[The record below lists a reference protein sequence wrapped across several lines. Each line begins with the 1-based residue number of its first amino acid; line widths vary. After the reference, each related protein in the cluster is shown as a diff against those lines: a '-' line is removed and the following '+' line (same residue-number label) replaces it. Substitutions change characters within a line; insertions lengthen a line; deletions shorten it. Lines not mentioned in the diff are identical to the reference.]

1 MEGGMTIRHC
11 SEMACGLKKSLH
23 QIDVKL
29 KNISTMQKGKIGVSS
44 DNLFPIIK
52 KFLYSDHDIF
62 LREIVSN
69 AVDATQKLKTLVGR
83 GETSASTENAKVRVT
98 LDEDQKT
105 ITVSD
110 NGIGMTADEIEKYI
124 NQIAFSGANEFLE
137 KYENDANAIIGHFGL
152 GFYSSF
158 MISSKVE
165 IVTKSHKDGAQAVKW
180 SCDGS
185 PEYSIEDAERDGVG
199 TDIIMHVN
207 EDSAEFLD
215 KGRIAEILNKYCKFL
230 PVPVVFGKESEWK
243 DGQEVETEKDNQIND
258 PNPAWT
264 KAPVDLKDEDYAEFY
279 RKLYPMSEEPLF
291 NIHLNVDYPFNL
303 TGILYFPKLKNSIEV
318 QKNKIQLYSNQVFV
332 TDSVEGIV
340 PEFLTLLHGVIDSPD
355 IPLNVSRSYLQ
366 SDSNVKKISSHITK
380 KVADRLNQLFKDSR
394 EDFEKKWDDLK
405 IFIEYGMLTDEKFAE
420 RAMNF
425 FLFKNTD
432 GKYFTF
438 EEYETLIKD
447 NQTNKENNLV
457 YLYTSNLDEQYSFVQ
472 TAKDKGYDV
481 LILDDV
487 LATPLLNK
495 FEQKHT
501 DKRFVRVD
509 SDVIENLIQ
518 KEEEQ
523 DEMSWEEKDELS
535 PVFQA
540 VCPDTN
546 GINYI
551 VDFKNLG
558 ENGQPIV
565 ITRNEFM
572 RRMKDMGQLQGGMNM
587 YGDLPDSLNM
597 VVNTAHPLVKKVLED
612 KDQKLGDALTS
623 IKTDLDAQKQEREA
637 LEKAKEGKKEEEVP
651 AADKE
656 KLEDLGKTIAELEQ
670 QKRERLGEFGKE
682 NKLTKQLVDLA
693 LLANGM
699 LKGEALDKFVRRSVD
714 LIK

>member
-1 MEGGMTIRHC
+1 
-11 SEMACGLKKSLH
+11 
-23 QIDVKL
+23 
-29 KNISTMQKGKIGVSS
+29 MQKGKIGVSS

-62 LREIVSN
+62 IREIVSN
-69 AVDATQKLKTLVGR
+69 AVDATQKLKTLARR
-83 GETSASTENAKVRVT
+83 GETKVSTDDAAVRVHV
-98 LDEDQKT
+98 DEEKKT

-110 NGIGMTADEIEKYI
+110 NGIGMTAEEIEKYI

-158 MISSKVE
+158 MVSNKVE
-165 IVTKSHKDGAQAVKW
+165 IVTKSYKEGSQAVKW
-180 SCDGS
+180 ECDGS
-185 PEYSIEDAERDGVG
+185 PEYSIEDTERDEVG
-199 TDIIMHVN
+199 TDIIMYLN
-207 EDSAEFLD
+207 EDSEEFAN
-215 KGRIAEILNKYCKFL
+215 KGRISEILNKYCKFL
-230 PVPVVFGKESEWK
+230 PVPVVFGKETEWK
-243 DGQEVETEKDNQIND
+243 DGKEVETEKDNQLND
-258 PNPAWT
+258 TNPAWT
-264 KAPVDLKDEDYAEFY
+264 KMPVDLKDEDYSAFY
-279 RKLYPMSEEPLF
+279 HQLYPMGEDPLF

-303 TGILYFPKLKNSIEV
+303 TGILYFPKLKNTIEV

-380 KVADRLNQLFKDSR
+380 KVADRLNQLFKDNR

-420 RAMNF
+420 KAQNF

-438 EEYETLIKD
+438 EEYENLIKE
-447 NQTNKENNLV
+447 NQTNKDKNLV
-457 YLYTSNLDEQYSFVQ
+457 YLYSSNLDEQYSFVQ

-495 FEQKHT
+495 FEQQYT

-509 SDVIENLIQ
+509 SDVVEHLIQ
-518 KEEEQ
+518 KEDVKEEL
-523 DEMSWEEKDELS
+523 SWEEKDELS
-535 PVFQA
+535 PIFQA
-540 VCPDTN
+540 VCPETN
-546 GINYI
+546 GVNYI

-558 ENGQPIV
+558 ETGQPIV

-572 RRMKDMGQLQGGMNM
+572 RRMKDMGQLQGGMSM
-587 YGDLPDSLNM
+587 YGDLPESLNL
-597 VVNTAHPLVKKVLED
+597 VVNTAHPLVIKVLDAKD
-612 KDQKLGDALTS
+612 KKLGKTYTT
-623 IKTDLDAQKQEREA
+623 IKEDLQAKKQEQES
-637 LEKAKEGKKEEEVP
+637 LEKAKEGKKDEEVP
-651 AADKE
+651 AAEKE
-656 KLEDLGKTIAELEQ
+656 KLDDLNKTIAELEQ
-670 QKRERLGEFGKE
+670 QKREKLSDFGKK
-682 NKLTKQLVDLA
+682 NKLTKQMVDLA

-699 LKGEALDKFVRRSVD
+699 LKGEALDQFVRRSVE

>member
-1 MEGGMTIRHC
+1 
-11 SEMACGLKKSLH
+11 
-23 QIDVKL
+23 
-29 KNISTMQKGKIGVSS
+29 MQKGKIGVSS

-69 AVDATQKLKTLVGR
+69 AVDATQKLKTLAGR
-83 GETSASTENAKVRVT
+83 GDTSVSVEDAKVKVSIDTEN
-98 LDEDQKT
+98 KT

-158 MISSKVE
+158 MVSHKVE
-165 IVTKSHKDGAQAVKW
+165 IITKSYQEGANAVKW
-180 SCDGS
+180 TCDGS
-185 PEYSIEDAERDGVG
+185 PDYTIEDAEREAVG
-199 TDIIMHVN
+199 TDIIMFIN
-207 EDSAEFLD
+207 EESEEFLE
-215 KGRIAEILNKYCKFL
+215 KARISGILNKYCKFL
-230 PVPVVFGKESEWK
+230 PVPVVFGKQTEWK
-243 DGQEVETEKDNQIND
+243 DGKELEKEEDNQIND
-258 PNPAWT
+258 VAPAWT
-264 KAPVDLKDEDYAEFY
+264 KKPVDLKEEDYSGFY
-279 RKLYPMSEEPLF
+279 RQLYPMGEDPLF

-303 TGILYFPKLKNSIEV
+303 TGILYFPKLKNTIEI

-366 SDSNVKKISSHITK
+366 SDSNVKKISNHITK
-380 KVADRLNQLFKDSR
+380 KVADRLHQLFKDSR

-405 IFIEYGMLTDEKFAE
+405 VFIEYGILTDEKFAE

-438 EEYETLIKD
+438 EEYEALIKE
-447 NQTNKENNLV
+447 NQTDKDKKLV
-457 YLYTSNLDEQYSFVQ
+457 YLYTNDRNEQYTFVQ
-472 TAKDKGYDV
+472 SATDKGYDV
-481 LILDDV
+481 LIMDGV
-487 LATPLLNK
+487 LTTPLLNK
-495 FEQKHT
+495 FEQKYT

-509 SDVIENLIQ
+509 SDVVENLIQ
-518 KEEEQ
+518 KEGQVEEL
-523 DEMSWEEKDELS
+523 SWDEKDELS
-535 PVFQA
+535 PVFKS
-540 VCPDTN
+540 VCPDSG
-546 GINYI
+546 GINYL
-551 VDFKNLG
+551 VDFKNMG
-558 ENGQPIV
+558 ESAQPIV

-572 RRMKDMGQLQGGMNM
+572 RRMKDMGQLQGGGMNM
-587 YGDLPDSLNM
+587 YGDLPESLNL
-597 VVNTAHPLVKKVLED
+597 VVNSGHRLVQKVLDAKD
-612 KDQKLGDALTS
+612 KKLGEKLSAFKQDIDL
-623 IKTDLDAQKQEREA
+623 KTKERDE

-651 AADKE
+651 VADKE
-656 KLEDLGKTIAELEQ
+656 KLESLNKEIATLQEDKRSKLE
-670 QKRERLGEFGKE
+670 GFGK
-682 NKLTKQLVDLA
+682 KSKIAKQMVDLA